1 MSEEAPSAP
10 ESASTSTATTEV
22 FHSLRRSLIAIGKRG
37 EVDAFQH
44 LCDLVNV
51 GVERRTM
58 RSVLRNAHLR
68 KFFGGVVS
76 DDPALIRAYLD
87 AKRGMK
93 PPPAPTSEKD
103 SPNKFSARMTARL
116 TTDQTFFAH
125 SAGALYRVPE
135 RIAAQDLLA
144 AMRRL
149 EPPLPGVQHV
159 SLAETRAFVAEWD
172 SSDYVHRDAGR
183 MHALD
188 FAIFM
193 RFADAA
199 NDVEGVT
206 NDLGVFANPPGSF
219 ARTSARRA
227 TETVRRQAK
236 DAVATKRKFA
246 TRDARR
252 EFVRR
257 EGEALVECLREE
269 LRVYEAQRSPAV
281 GGVEVPHA
289 FKVEYAPGLGCVG
302 KLTPEPTLA
311 LALAALDASPRG
323 ATGFVSPPRRVS
335 RWRSVACRSR
345 PWRRWCSAII
355 SPVSADAP
363 PNTRGTSTSFS
374 RRWNAT
380 GFRESNP
387 TKTLPRWCTRGR
399 RARGARSTPSTW
411 RDARRTTRK
420 WSCCDTSPRPR
431 RRRSGATAWSKS
443 WTRPWQGTDPSPGS
457 SRRWT
462 TSSDTREAGT
472 AAARARSR

>member
-1 MSEEAPSAP
+1 
-10 ESASTSTATTEV
+10 
-22 FHSLRRSLIAIGKRG
+22 
-37 EVDAFQH
+37 
-44 LCDLVNV
+44 
-51 GVERRTM
+51 
-58 RSVLRNAHLR
+58 
-68 KFFGGVVS
+68 
-76 DDPALIRAYLD
+76 
-87 AKRGMK
+87 
-93 PPPAPTSEKD
+93 
-103 SPNKFSARMTARL
+103 MTARL

-219 ARTSARRA
+219 AGTSARRG
-227 TETVRRQAK
+227 RRRFGARRGTPS
-236 DAVATKRKFA
+236 ATKRKFA

-323 ATGFVSPPRRVS
+323 ATGFVSPSEARLALAQCRVPLTAVETVVLGDHLARLGRRSSKHAWDV
-335 RWRSVACRSR
+335 
-345 PWRRWCSAII
+345 
-355 SPVSADAP
+355 DELL
-363 PNTRGTSTSFS
+363 STLES
-374 RRWNAT
+374 T